1 MQRTR
6 IGSIAIN
13 TIAALAVLSAANSA
27 MAQGSATTYP
37 RMAPVEQ
44 YLMDQTAEIALA
56 RTAAPASISRDA
68 AVLVLGRHGFETA
81 VTGKNGFVCFVDRG
95 WSSAPDPDFW
105 NPKVRVPQCENA
117 PSAQSHLPIVLK
129 RAALALAGRTKD
141 QVEKATTTAIATKE
155 LPPMAP
161 GAMCYMM
168 SKQGYLSDRDGHWHP
183 HLMFFTPLT
192 ETASWGADVSG
203 SPLIGSKDVEDRMT
217 VFLLPIAKWSDGTA
231 APTDAH

>member
-13 TIAALAVLSAANSA
+13 TIAVLTVLGAANST
-27 MAQGSATTYP
+27 MAQGSATTYQ

-44 YLMDQTAEIALA
+44 YLMDRTAEIALA
-56 RTAAPASISRDA
+56 RSAAPASISRDA
-68 AVLVLGRHGFETA
+68 TVLVLGRHGFETA

-117 PSAQSHLPIVLK
+117 PSAQSHLPMILK

-141 QVEKATTTAIATKE
+141 QVEQATTTAIATRE

-168 SKQGYLSDRDGHWHP
+168 SKQGYGGDSIKHWPSHI
-183 HLMFFTPLT
+183 MFFYSNFDP
-192 ETASWGADVSG
+192 ASWGANLPG
-203 SPLIGSKDVEDRMT
+203 SPVLGMEDT
-217 VFLLPIAKWSDGTA
+217 VNHLTEFAMPVQHWSDGTPA
-231 APTDAH
+231 R